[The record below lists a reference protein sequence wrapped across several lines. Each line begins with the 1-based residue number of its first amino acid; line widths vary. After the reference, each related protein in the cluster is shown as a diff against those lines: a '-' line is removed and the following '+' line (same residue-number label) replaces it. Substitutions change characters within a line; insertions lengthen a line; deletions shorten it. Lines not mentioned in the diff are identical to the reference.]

1 MKCLN
6 KESRVFETPLSLYLS
21 ADGGKLQGEQGR
33 ADPTPRP
40 DTPDPTPRPDT
51 PTPRHAKGG
60 GGAANRCKGMQGGAR
75 GCKGM
80 QGDASDKARREGR
93 KGRGKG

>member
-6 KESRVFETPLSLYLS
+6 EESRVFDTLLSLYLR

-60 GGAANRCKGMQGGAR
+60 VGAAIRCKGMQGGKSL
-75 GCKGM
+75 CKGT
-80 QGDASDKARREGR
+80 QRDASEKARR
-93 KGRGKG
+93 